1 MSRSKKKLSLLELV
15 GLVMGSIIGGGVFN
29 LMHDMA
35 MNAGIG
41 AIIIG
46 WIITCIGMLSLAFSF
61 QNLTMKRPD
70 LQAGIYS
77 YAEAGFGKYM
87 GFNAA
92 WGYWLSVLLGNVSY
106 ATLLMSAMGYFFPIF
121 GNGQNIYSIIVASC
135 FLWGCHF
142 MILKGVESASFVNTI
157 ITITKLV
164 PLFLFILILIVSFK
178 MNVFT
183 SDFWLTSSGHFEFGS
198 VLQQVK
204 STMLVTI
211 WVFAGIEGAV
221 VFSSSARSRKDIGRA
236 TVLGIVIIAL
246 LYMLV
251 TILSFGVMKQ
261 AQLANLPQPAMGYL
275 LQSMVGKWG
284 AILVNFG
291 LIVSV
296 IGAWLS
302 WTMFAGELPYEAS
315 KVGTFP
321 KIFSKENKNGA
332 PINSLIFTNV
342 VIELFMLSFLFADK
356 AYNFFFSVA
365 SSASLIPYAFSSFY
379 QVKYSLQNRFDH
391 RKKNI
396 FIGILSSIYSIWLIY
411 AAGINYLLLTML
423 LFACGIPV
431 YYYLQKNDN
440 NSMKVFTSSEKIS
453 ALILLCLG
461 LCGLIGLVFGFVK
474 LG

>member
-1 MSRSKKKLSLLELV
+1 MSRSRKKLSLLELV

-29 LMHDMA
+29 LMHDMS
-35 MNAGIG
+35 MKAGIG
-41 AIIIG
+41 AILIG
-46 WIITCIGMLSLAFSF
+46 WIITCIGMLSLAFCF
-61 QNLTMKRPD
+61 QNLTMQRPD

-121 GNGQNIYSIIVASC
+121 GNGQNIYSILVASC

-142 MILKGVESASFVNTI
+142 MILKGVESASFVNII

-164 PLFLFILILIVSFK
+164 PLFLFILIMIVSFK

-183 SDFWLTSSGHFEFGS
+183 SDFWLTKSGKFEFSS
-198 VLQQVK
+198 VLTQVK

-221 VFSSSARSRKDIGRA
+221 VFSGSAKHRKDIGRA
-236 TVLGIVIIAL
+236 TVLGIIIIAL
-246 LYMLV
+246 LYILITV
-251 TILSFGVMKQ
+251 LSFGVMKQ

-275 LQSMVGKWG
+275 LQSVVGKWG
-284 AILVNFG
+284 AMLVNFG

-296 IGAWLS
+296 LGAWLS
-302 WTMFAGELPYEAS
+302 FTMFAGELPYEAA

-321 KIFSKENKNGA
+321 KLFAKENKNGA

-356 AYNFFFSVA
+356 AYNLFFSIA

-379 QVKYSLQNRFDH
+379 QVKYSVQNSFNH

-396 FIGILSSIYSIWLIY
+396 FIGILSSLYSIWLLY
-411 AAGINYLLLTML
+411 AAGMNYLLLTML

-431 YYYLQKNDN
+431 YLYLQIKDN
-440 NSMKVFTSSEKIS
+440 NSMKVFTSAEKVS
-453 ALILLCLG
+453 AIILFILG
-461 LCGLIGLVFGFVK
+461 LTGLLGLLMGFVK